1 MKQSALLIIFIFSI
15 TGCATRYVDRS
26 ANYANQN
33 PESVKTTNIALEATN
48 DANQNPESV
57 KTTNIAL
64 EATSDTVTSES
75 SQELKS
81 TLLTCLAVFPITAK
95 ESDLKAAE
103 SIRSALHAYL
113 APTGIRL
120 IALQRIDAVIKM
132 TDSSLG
138 DLNANVAKSIGCD
151 TIIVGEVIDRASS
164 QYGVYSEVRA
174 GANIKIIRAS
184 NGDILWQGSHTA
196 VIRGGGIPLGMVNV
210 SLNVLFAGLNLYG
223 DRDVWVVHDL
233 ARRLVLAIPGL
244 IYQDL
249 SSKN

>member
-15 TGCATRYVDRS
+15 TGCTTRYVDRS
-26 ANYANQN
+26 ADYANQN
-33 PESVKTTNIALEATN
+33 PESVKTTNIALEANN
-48 DANQNPESV
+48 DA
-57 KTTNIAL
+57 
-64 EATSDTVTSES
+64 VTSES

-95 ESDLKAAE
+95 ESDLKGAE

-174 GANIKIIRAS
+174 GANIQIIRAS
-184 NGDILWQGSHTA
+184 TGDILWQGSHTA

-233 ARRLVLAIPGL
+233 ARRLVLAVPGL
-244 IYQDL
+244 IYQEL
-249 SSKN
+249 SSKD

>member
-1 MKQSALLIIFIFSI
+1 MKQSALVIIFIFSI

-33 PESVKTTNIALEATN
+33 PESVKTTNIAPEATN
-48 DANQNPESV
+48 DA
-57 KTTNIAL
+57 
-64 EATSDTVTSES
+64 VTSES
-75 SQELKS
+75 SPELKS

-95 ESDLKAAE
+95 EGDLKGAE

-120 IALQRIDAVIKM
+120 IALQRIDAVIKL

-138 DLNANVAKSIGCD
+138 NLNADVAKSIGCD
-151 TIIVGEVIDRASS
+151 AIMIGEVIDRGSS
-164 QYGVYSEVRA
+164 QYGIYSEVRA
-174 GANIKIIRAS
+174 GANIQIIRAS
-184 NGDILWQGSHTA
+184 TGDILWQGSHTA

-233 ARRLVLAIPGL
+233 ARRIVLAVPGL

-249 SSKN
+249 SSKD

>member
-1 MKQSALLIIFIFSI
+1 MKQSALVIIFIFSI

-33 PESVKTTNIALEATN
+33 PESVKTTNIAPEATN
-48 DANQNPESV
+48 DA
-57 KTTNIAL
+57 
-64 EATSDTVTSES
+64 VTSES
-75 SQELKS
+75 SPELKS

-95 ESDLKAAE
+95 EGDLKGAE

-120 IALQRIDAVIKM
+120 IALQRIDAVIKL

-138 DLNANVAKSIGCD
+138 NLNANVAKSIGCD
-151 TIIVGEVIDRASS
+151 KIMVGEVTEKSS
-164 QYGVYSEVRA
+164 SYYGVYSEVRA
-174 GANIKIIRAS
+174 GANIQIIRAS
-184 NGDILWQGSHTA
+184 TGDILWQGSHTA

-233 ARRLVLAIPGL
+233 ARRIVLAVPGL

-249 SSKN
+249 SSKD

>member
-1 MKQSALLIIFIFSI
+1 MKLPILLIICVLSI
-15 TGCATRYVDRS
+15 TGCATRHVES
-26 ANYANQN
+26 SSGYAKQN
-33 PESVKTTNIALEATN
+33 EVI
-48 DANQNPESV
+48 V
-57 KTTNIAL
+57 F
-64 EATSDTVTSES
+64 ES

-81 TLLTCLAVFPITAK
+81 NPLSCIAVLPLTAK
-95 ESDLKAAE
+95 KADLKGAE
-103 SIRSALHAYL
+103 LIRRELHAHL